1 MLSNEMPIRR
11 FDSIPRGAMGAM
23 IVLVALGAI
32 SLVAAL
38 AVDSARAWQ
47 AYLINW
53 LFFTSIAQGA
63 VMFAVAVSMTKGMW
77 SRGIRRIAL
86 SFVAFLPISY
96 VMVLPLYFRAGVILP
111 WLHEPL
117 HHPKAQYL
125 NMPFLVSRQLVMLAL
140 MFVLSF
146 VFAYWSLR
154 PDIGLARETATGK
167 LRGLYDRMTTNW
179 RGQEVEEAIAHKRLG
194 VIGPILCLTYAVTM
208 SIIVYDWVMSLEPE
222 WFSTLIGPY
231 FFMAAFLGG
240 IALTGIT
247 TVVYTKALGVRDAVV
262 QPSQFHDLG
271 KLTFA
276 FCVFWAYLFFS
287 QFIVIWYGLL
297 PADQSFVIHRFTAPF
312 RNVALAVFAGL
323 WLLPFFGLLAVK
335 PKKTPHILATFGCI
349 ILTGLWLERYMLVYP
364 SLHMGVDNLPLGWQ
378 EIGIALLFAGLLI
391 TAMMAFATRFPLFQV
406 WQPMSEL
413 ELSGLEVEVPGGP
426 DVDAGGHVAL
436 TPDG

>member
-1 MLSNEMPIRR
+1 
-11 FDSIPRGAMGAM
+11 
-23 IVLVALGAI
+23 
-32 SLVAAL
+32 
-38 AVDSARAWQ
+38 
-47 AYLINW
+47 
-53 LFFTSIAQGA
+53 
-63 VMFAVAVSMTKGMW
+63 
-77 SRGIRRIAL
+77 
-86 SFVAFLPISY
+86 
-96 VMVLPLYFRAGVILP
+96 
-111 WLHEPL
+111 
-117 HHPKAQYL
+117 
-125 NMPFLVSRQLVMLAL
+125 MPFLVSRQLVTLAV
-140 MFVLSF
+140 MFVLSL

-154 PDIGLARETATGK
+154 PDIGLARDATTGR

-179 RGQEVEEAIAHKRLG
+179 RGQEVEEAIAHKRLA
-194 VIGPILCLTYAVTM
+194 VLGPILCLTYAVTM

-222 WFSTLIGPY
+222 WFSTLLGPY

-240 IALTGIT
+240 IALTAVT
-247 TVVYTKALGVRDAVV
+247 TVVYTKVLGVRDTVV

-297 PADQSFVIHRFTAPF
+297 PVEQSFVIHRFTAPYKY
-312 RNVALAVFAGL
+312 VALAVFAGL
-323 WLLPFFGLLAVK
+323 WVLPFFGLLAVK

-349 ILTGLWLERYMLVYP
+349 ILTALWLERYMLVYP